1 LGKRELGVIIRFMKI
16 NITTKNF
23 ELTPSI
29 REYIE
34 EKMDYLDK
42 FVEGW
47 SSTGGVELDFDAG
60 RETNHHNKGQVYYAE
75 ANLKVPGKMIR
86 AQKRAEDLHAA
97 VDAVKEVL
105 AEEIKEYK
113 EKKK

>member
-1 LGKRELGVIIRFMKI
+1 MKT

-29 REYIE
+29 KEYIE

-42 FVEGW
+42 FTGDW
-47 SSTGGVELDFDAG
+47 ASLGGVELDFEAG
-60 RETNHHNKGQVYYAE
+60 RTTNHHNKGDVYYAE

-86 AQKRAEDLHAA
+86 AQKNGDDLHAA
-97 VDAVKEVL
+97 IDAVKEVL

-113 EKKK
+113 ERKK

>member
-1 LGKRELGVIIRFMKI
+1 MKT

-29 REYIE
+29 KEYIE

-42 FVEGW
+42 FTGEW
-47 SSTGGVELDFDAG
+47 ASAGGVELDFEAG
-60 RETNHHNKGQVYYAE
+60 RTTNHHNKGQVYYAE

-86 AQKRAEDLHAA
+86 AQKNSDDLHAA
-97 VDAVKEVL
+97 IDAVKEVL

-113 EKKK
+113 EKRK